1 MFNQSHVITFYT
13 DDYDPWVVCLI
24 NLGFAPMM
32 ATAKKSAG
40 HFKTFVGV
48 YRFWSFE
55 KGDWTEEY
63 DEVDICITAPDV
75 FNTDWVGSR
84 ATNLEGWRQGMVTW
98 GK

>member
-75 FNTDWVGSR
+75 FNTDWVR
-84 ATNLEGWRQGMVTW
+84 IKR
-98 GK
+98 